1 MTDGPGESS
10 NTLSKSVNSWSGR
23 LRSGS
28 PNVSV
33 GSKTESIKGKEKV
46 DVFDAGHSSGDE
58 SLDEEFGIPTVRTPG
73 IQRVQDVSKE
83 VRRSSHIKYLVNRLR
98 YDSLFAHHYAYMV
111 KVV

>member
-1 MTDGPGESS
+1 MLMLRKKKCKKKDSS
-10 NTLSKSVNSWSGR
+10 RNHKFSRMDQERVQTLHLGVLTGR

-33 GSKTESIKGKEKV
+33 GSVGSKIGSVKGKEKV

-73 IQRVQDVSKE
+73 VQRV
-83 VRRSSHIKYLVNRLR
+83 
-98 YDSLFAHHYAYMV
+98 
-111 KVV
+111 